1 MQLSAVIITFNEE
14 RNIGRCL
21 ESLQGV
27 VDEIV
32 VIDSF
37 STDQTETICRSF
49 GVRFETNPFNGHIQ
63 QKNHAMHQ
71 AKYDWVLSLDA
82 DEALTDELKRGIEAV
97 KNSDGLDGFELSRLT
112 NFCGQW
118 IHHAGWYPDRKIR
131 LWNRTKGEWGGQ
143 NPHDKVVMKAGTKV
157 GRLDGD
163 LLHYS
168 FYTIEQHVQTIQKF
182 SSIAAESAYKNG
194 KRANLVVNILI
205 GPWFTFIKKYFLQL
219 GFLDGYYGWVISVN
233 TAYSRFLK
241 YIKLREI
248 QQKHGK

>member
-1 MQLSAVIITFNEE
+1 MKISAVIITFNEE
-14 RNIGRCL
+14 KNIGRCL
-21 ESLQGV
+21 GSLQGV

-37 STDQTETICRSF
+37 STDKTAEICAAYN
-49 GVRFETNPFNGHIQ
+49 VRFETNLFEGHIQ
-63 QKNHAMHQ
+63 QKNHAMRRATHE
-71 AKYDWVLSLDA
+71 WVLSLDA
-82 DEALTDELKRGIEAV
+82 DEALTDELKKGIEAV
-97 KNSDGLDGFELSRLT
+97 KGNETFDGYELSRLT

-118 IHHAGWYPDRKIR
+118 IHHAGWYPDRKVR

-143 NPHDKVVMKAGTKV
+143 NPHDKVIMKKGAKI
-157 GRLDGD
+157 GRLKGD

-182 SSIAAESAYKNG
+182 STIAAESAYKNG

-219 GFLDGYYGWVISVN
+219 GFLDGYFGLVISVN

>member
-1 MQLSAVIITFNEE
+1 
-14 RNIGRCL
+14 
-21 ESLQGV
+21 
-27 VDEIV
+27 
-32 VIDSF
+32 
-37 STDQTETICRSF
+37 
-49 GVRFETNPFNGHIQ
+49 
-63 QKNHAMHQ
+63 
-71 AKYDWVLSLDA
+71 
-82 DEALTDELKRGIEAV
+82 LTDELKKGIEAV
-97 KNSDGLDGFELSRLT
+97 KGREGCDGYELSRLT

-131 LWNRTKGEWGGQ
+131 LWNRSMGEWGGQ
-143 NPHDKVVMKAGTKV
+143 NPHDKVIMRKGAKI
-157 GRLDGD
+157 GRLQGD

-194 KRANLVVNILI
+194 KRANFVVNILI
-205 GPWFTFIKKYFLQL
+205 GPWFTFFKKYFLQL
-219 GFLDGYYGWVISVN
+219 GFLDGYFGLIISVN